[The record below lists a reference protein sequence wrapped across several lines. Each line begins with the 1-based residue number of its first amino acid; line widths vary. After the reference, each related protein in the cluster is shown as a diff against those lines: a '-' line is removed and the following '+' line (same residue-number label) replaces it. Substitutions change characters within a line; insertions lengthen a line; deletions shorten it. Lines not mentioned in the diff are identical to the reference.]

1 MIGLGMYPPSAEF
14 FAFYAEILC
23 LKDKLSICDLCNYW
37 WTNFLECG
45 HRPVGQTEVPGQPWI
60 LPVVCSNICMALKQP
75 KPIFVVKGQIP
86 SNVKVTSTQVQEV
99 FRWEQYSG
107 PFGVLRPSSIKRG
120 TTAGQWKEKMKDV
133 CMFKEVIL
141 YFLGVLWMICKR
153 MCCPVSVRVVGLID
167 WQWWM
172 QWHTG
177 HSRKWGAGSVLQ
189 GGVRGRGVL
198 GASLGGGGVSYL
210 IFVILFTQPQFEA
223 WKFYTWKCKNSWQ
236 KLPRDKTA

>member
-45 HRPVGQTEVPGQPWI
+45 HRPIGQTEVPRQPWI
-60 LPVVCSNICMALKQP
+60 LPVVCSNICMAWRRK
-75 KPIFVVKGQIP
+75 KHFFVVKEQIP

-167 WQWWM
+167 WQCSGGCNGT
-172 QWHTG
+172 QATL
-177 HSRKWGAGSVLQ
+177 GS
-189 GGVRGRGVL
+189 GGRGL
-198 GASLGGGGVSYL
+198 FCKGEWEGGGFWGHHWGVGGYHTSHLSFYSHNL
-210 IFVILFTQPQFEA
+210 NLRPGNFTLKSA
-223 WKFYTWKCKNSWQ
+223 
-236 KLPRDKTA
+236 